1 MSKDDHEHVEVA
13 TRAQWRRW
21 LSAHHATRA
30 GARAVTFK
38 KSSGRAGP
46 SYDDLVEEALCYGW
60 VDSTGGKVDAERTKL
75 YFAPRKKGSG
85 WAATNKGRVERLV
98 AEGLMA
104 PAGLAA
110 VESARADGSWT
121 LLDASE
127 AAQMGDDLR
136 AALARYAC
144 AGAARSGSR
153 RPRASPR
160 RTCARANGSRSRG
173 EAPPGARRARR
184 LRGRCG
190 CLPCRRRGILAA
202 CPPAPL
208 APP

>member
-21 LSAHHATRA
+21 LSVHHASRA
-30 GARAVTFK
+30 GAWAVTFK

-85 WAATNKGRVERLV
+85 WAATNKARVERLV

-127 AAQMGDDLR
+127 AARMGDDLR
-136 AALARYAC
+136 AALARYAG
-144 AGAARSGSR
+144 AGANFDAFPLGVRKSILQWIDLART
-153 RPRASPR
+153 PATRAKR
-160 RTCARANGSRSRG
+160 VEETAR
-173 EAPPGARRARR
+173 
-184 LRGRCG
+184 
-190 CLPCRRRGILAA
+190 LAA
-202 CPPAPL
+202 ENVRAHQWKPKPR
-208 APP
+208 